1 MASEDW
7 GAVTF
12 DELFDR
18 VGDTPTIQELVHSLV
33 KQKNLDGALVS
44 NDVQPIVNTDPTFEW
59 WTAPNP
65 HNKVMPSNNYKPL
78 VSQKRAPRILKK
90 RVFNGTE
97 PEKSLKHVRFE
108 IEEFVNND
116 GMSLFKD
123 RLLALGAKAKRAKG
137 VNYRQLKNE
146 RAALKEQKKDDNV
159 LLLKKPL
166 KKKERKKKRSY

>member
-18 VGDTPTIQELVHSLV
+18 VGDTPTIQELVRSLV
-33 KQKNLDGALVS
+33 KQKNSNGALAS
-44 NDVQPIVNTDPTFEW
+44 NDAQPIVNTDPAFEW

-65 HNKVMPSNNYKPL
+65 HNKVMPVNYKPL
-78 VSQKRAPRILKK
+78 VAQKRAPRILKK

-116 GMSLFKD
+116 GMSLVKN

-137 VNYRQLKNE
+137 VNYRQLKKE
-146 RAALKEQKKDDNV
+146 RAALKEQKKDNNV

-166 KKKERKKKRSY
+166 KKKERKKKRA